1 MAVVAPTF
9 AKLRGPSGGID
20 AMVITW
26 AAMGDADTATP
37 VQVPLPYVDKSCQ
50 VEGTFGGATMKL
62 NGSNNATTNANGNYE
77 TLNDPAGNAISMTGA
92 GLKQVTE
99 ATAWIKPAT
108 SGGTGS
114 SLTVTVLAR
123 RALR

>member
-26 AAMGDADTATP
+26 AAMGDSDTATP
-37 VQVPLPYVDKSCQ
+37 VQAPLPYIDKSCQ
-50 VEGTFGGATMKL
+50 VEGTFSGATMVL
-62 NGSNNATTNANGNYE
+62 QGSNDATTSANGNYE
-77 TLNDPAGNAISMTGA
+77 TLNDPGGNAISLTTK